1 MERLRD
7 YEALQR
13 RRDAERAAEAAAR
26 LAMQV
31 RPVLTIQ
38 GTGALVE
45 PMVKSTLVKS
55 TLVKC
60 PAVHSTVHASPHG
73 NAGQIHGQS
82 HHSLICPQFTV
93 KAGTH

>member
-1 MERLRD
+1 VERLRD

-31 RPVLTIQ
+31 WPVSIIQ
-38 GTGALVE
+38 VVNQL
-45 PMVKSTLVKS
+45 PILRSMVARTEMPVK
-55 TLVKC
+55 
-60 PAVHSTVHASPHG
+60 
-73 NAGQIHGQS
+73 
-82 HHSLICPQFTV
+82 FTV

>member
-1 MERLRD
+1 MQEKDVERLRD

-38 GTGALVE
+38 GTGALVK
-45 PMVKSTLVKS
+45 PMVKSTLVK
-55 TLVKC
+55 C
-60 PAVHSTVHASPHG
+60 PSVHSTVNGSPH
-73 NAGQIHGQS
+73 
-82 HHSLICPQFTV
+82 
-93 KAGTH
+93 